1 MKQIRLK
8 EKGNRTVVVETKW
21 LRIEEAAAYLGVV
34 RSTFDEV
41 RQRIPHGQISGVV
54 VYDCNVLDRYANGE
68 LPEEAYAP
76 ATASDVMQTRRR
88 GEGRFASTEGLV
100 HPITGKVYGGSKK
113 QIKSR

>member
-1 MKQIRLK
+1 MKKIETK
-8 EKGNRTVVVETKW
+8 KGNKTITVETKW
-21 LRIEEAAAYLGVV
+21 LHIDEAAAYLGVA

-41 RQRIPHGQISGVV
+41 RQRIPHGLVNGRV
-54 VYDCNVLDRYANGE
+54 VYDCDVLDRYANGE